1 MPLTAAQQRARHLA
15 TRACG
20 NCGRPATAMR
30 PWGAGRKIPV
40 CSLCGG
46 QLDDAFR
53 QVEDLK
59 LDIQWERERE
69 HEPELG
75 YDPYAEE

>member
-46 QLDDAFR
+46 QLDAAFR

-59 LDIQWERERE
+59 LDIQWEREHE
-69 HEPELG
+69 HEPG
-75 YDPYAEE
+75 YDPYEEE